1 MSFVDAVRSGF
12 NNYANFSGRA
22 LRSEYWWWVV
32 FVWIAG
38 IVANIID
45 RALGWS
51 IYQTTMN
58 GIQQSSGPVAAIF
71 ALAVLIPGL
80 AVLVRR
86 LHDTDHSGWWFWL
99 VWTQEPC
106 RNGRALGKAPGPTC
120 PPRGGPGWS
129 GAVWRGGPACGP
141 GKAVSGLVTT
151 LPASLSAPS
160 AAHRPG
166 RPGPKAGCR
175 ACS

>member
-38 IVANIID
+38 VVARILD
-45 RALGWS
+45 SVLGLS
-51 IYQTTMN
+51 IYQTTAS
-58 GIQQSSGPVAAIF
+58 GFEQSAGPIAAIVGL
-71 ALAVLIPGL
+71 ALIIPGL

-99 VWTQEPC
+99 VIIPIIGWIVLIFFLASAGT
-106 RNGRALGKAPGPTC
+106 PGPNRYG
-120 PPRGGPGWS
+120 PSRSSDMLAYPR
-129 GAVWRGGPACGP
+129 
-141 GKAVSGLVTT
+141 
-151 LPASLSAPS
+151 
-160 AAHRPG
+160 
-166 RPGPKAGCR
+166 
-175 ACS
+175 

>member
-1 MSFVDAVRSGF
+1 MNFMDAVRSGF

-38 IVANIID
+38 IIANIID

-58 GIQQSSGPVAAIF
+58 GVQQSSGPVAAIF
-71 ALAVLIPGL
+71 GLAVIIPGL

-99 VWTQEPC
+99 VIIPIIGWIVLIFFLASAGT
-106 RNGRALGKAPGPTC
+106 PGPNRYG
-120 PPRGGPGWS
+120 PPRGG
-129 GAVWRGGPACGP
+129 GALAYPR
-141 GKAVSGLVTT
+141 
-151 LPASLSAPS
+151 
-160 AAHRPG
+160 
-166 RPGPKAGCR
+166 
-175 ACS
+175 

>member
-38 IVANIID
+38 IVARLVD
-45 RALGWS
+45 SVLGWS
-51 IYQTTMN
+51 VYQNTAY
-58 GIQQSSGPVAAIF
+58 GVQQSAGPLAAIVGL
-71 ALAVLIPGL
+71 ALIIPGL

-99 VWTQEPC
+99 VIIPIIGWIVLIFFLASAGT
-106 RNGRALGKAPGPTC
+106 PGPNRYGPSRDMTTWAY
-120 PPRGGPGWS
+120 PR
-129 GAVWRGGPACGP
+129 
-141 GKAVSGLVTT
+141 
-151 LPASLSAPS
+151 
-160 AAHRPG
+160 
-166 RPGPKAGCR
+166 
-175 ACS
+175 